1 MLISWFLIVR
11 IQIDIRNMSNKSFKM
26 DRRKSLKYDIIVK
39 KNNKKYTFITLLHR
53 VLKRCIL

>member
-1 MLISWFLIVR
+1 MLISCFLIVG

-39 KNNKKYTFITLLHR
+39 KQ
-53 VLKRCIL
+53 

>member
-11 IQIDIRNMSNKSFKM
+11 IQIDIRNMSNKQFKI

-39 KNNKKYTFITLLHR
+39 KQ
-53 VLKRCIL
+53 

>member
-39 KNNKKYTFITLLHR
+39 KNNKKYTFSTLLHR